1 MKNIILMMC
10 IVAYASIFSS
20 CSTDDSPTASANL
33 MQTQNSTARSIAVKP
48 EEGTIATG
56 TITGSFYPLIPS
68 TVVAIRGNSKELKYT
83 GYVWGAGFFKIAP
96 VPIGTYTVSI
106 IPKGASGPFVS
117 IREVEVRAGQTTDV
131 GAISLYVEENN

>member
-33 MQTQNSTARSIAVKP
+33 MQTENSTAKVRPVVP
-48 EEGTIATG
+48 EKGTIATG

-68 TVVAIRGNSKELKYT
+68 TVIATPGNSKELKFV
-83 GYVWGAGFFKIAP
+83 GHVWGAGFFKIAP
-96 VPIGTYTVSI
+96 VPVGTYTVSI

-117 IREVEVRAGQTTDV
+117 IRQVEVAADQTTDI